1 MSKFIRFALGVALAL
16 ASPAFAAEEVVT
28 IGSGRAVLDKP
39 AGARAG
45 IILVAGGDGYLNITA
60 DGRITRLAGNQLVRT
75 RGAYRAAGLA
85 VLTVDIG
92 VDLGAAVQYMRG
104 IVRSVTL
111 AGTSRG
117 TVRVAQAVATGA
129 RPDAVVFTSG
139 MMRQVQGILRSPGS
153 LPRTLVV
160 HHRNDGCRGTT
171 PEAVEP
177 FKQWGGG
184 KVRVVWMT
192 GGRDEGDPCQ
202 ANGHHGFKGLDSRVV
217 AAVAG
222 FAKGGR

>member
-1 MSKFIRFALGVALAL
+1 MSKFILFALGAVLAL
-16 ASPAFAAEEVVT
+16 ASPVFAAEEVVT
-28 IGSGRAVLDKP
+28 IGGGRAVLDKP

-45 IILVAGGDGYLNITA
+45 IILVAGGDGNLAIGA
-60 DGRITRLAGNQLVRT
+60 DGQITRLRGNQLVRT

-104 IVRSVTL
+104 IVKSVTL

-117 TVRVAQAVATGA
+117 TLRIAQAVAAGA
-129 RPDAVVFTSG
+129 RPDAVVFTAG
-139 MMRQVQGILRSPGS
+139 FMQQVQSILGSPGS

-160 HHRNDGCRGTT
+160 HHREDGCRVT
-171 PEAVEP
+171 PPGAVEP
-177 FKQWGGG
+177 FAQWGGG

-192 GGRDEGDPCQ
+192 GGTTTGDWCE
-202 ANGHHGFKGLDSRVV
+202 AFAHHGFAGLDGRVV
-217 AAVAG
+217 SVVAG
-222 FAKGGR
+222 FARR

>member
-1 MSKFIRFALGVALAL
+1 MSKLILFALGAVLVL

-28 IGSGRAVLDKP
+28 IGGGRALLDKP

-45 IILVAGGDGYLNITA
+45 IILVAGGDGNLAIGA
-60 DGRITRLAGNQLVRT
+60 DGQITRLRGNQMIRT

-85 VLTVDIG
+85 VLTVDLG

-104 IVRSVTL
+104 IVKSVTL

-117 TVRVAQAVATGA
+117 TLRIAQALAAGA
-129 RPDAVVFTSG
+129 RPDAVVFTAG
-139 MMRQVQGILRSPGS
+139 FMQQVQGILGSPGA

-160 HHRNDGCRGTT
+160 HHREDGCRVT
-171 PEAVEP
+171 PPGAVEP
-177 FKQWGGG
+177 FAQWGGG
-184 KVRVVWMT
+184 KVRIVWMT

-202 ANGHHGFKGLDSRVV
+202 AGGHHGFSGLDGRVV
-217 AAVAG
+217 GTVAS

>member
-1 MSKFIRFALGVALAL
+1 MPKFILFALAAVLAL
-16 ASPAFAAEEVVT
+16 AVPTQAAEEVVT
-28 IGSGRAVLDKP
+28 IGGGRAVLDRP
-39 AGARAG
+39 ARARAG
-45 IILVAGGDGYLNITA
+45 IILVAGGDGNLGIGA
-60 DGRITRLAGNQLVRT
+60 DGQINRLRGNQLIRT
-75 RGAYRAAGLA
+75 RGMYRAAGLA

-117 TVRVAQAVATGA
+117 TLRIAQAVAAGA

-139 MMRQVQGILRSPGS
+139 FMQQVQGILGSPGS

-160 HHRNDGCRGTT
+160 HHRQDGCRVT
-171 PEAVEP
+171 PPDGVEP
-177 FKQWGGG
+177 FKQWGGS

-202 ANGHHGFKGLDSRVV
+202 AGGHHGFAGLDGRVV
-217 AAVAG
+217 GTVAG
-222 FAKGGR
+222 FAKGGG